1 MQWRDIRDRHCSWFD
16 SRIGALRYKGRKE
29 IDAKDRYAVP
39 GLIDGHTHIE
49 MSMLSVSEF
58 AKAVVADPHEIA
70 NVFNVRGI
78 RAILAVAK
86 YGRK

>member
-1 MQWRDIRDRHCSWFD
+1 MIA
-16 SRIGALRYKGRKE
+16 GGGRYKGRKE
-29 IDAKDRYAVP
+29 IDAKDRYAVS

-58 AKAVVADPHEIA
+58 AKAVVPRGTTAVVADPHEIA
-70 NVFNVRGI
+70 NVLGI
-78 RAILAVAK
+78 KGIKAILAVAK